1 MSDDDD
7 RRVGVRHIRQEV
19 VHVEIVSTSHDR
31 LDMGEVIS
39 CATVD
44 VSSTGLQ
51 ITMDHRLPEGAI
63 LDLCVELKGIPKQ
76 FFLTAE
82 VRWNQTVNEGVRVG
96 FKIFDGEQTDIDTW
110 TGLFI

>member
-1 MSDDDD
+1 MSDDD
-7 RRVGVRHIRQEV
+7 RRIGIRHSRNEV

-31 LDMGEVIS
+31 LDLGEVIS

-51 ITMDHRLPEGAI
+51 ITMDHKLPEGAI
-63 LDLCVELKGIPKQ
+63 LDLCVELEGIPKQ

-82 VRWNQTVNEGVRVG
+82 VRWNRDVNEGMRIG
-96 FKIFDGEQTDIDTW
+96 FKLFDGEQTDIETW
-110 TGLFI
+110 RELFV